1 MPFKSEKQ
9 RKYMWSKKPE
19 IAKEIAEE
27 YQDGGVVRPER
38 STIFHGSPAVD
49 LVSSFKNLSRIEPEK
64 KSSLKIYR
72 NIFNSKIKLR
82 KGLLK

>member
-1 MPFKSEKQ
+1 
-9 RKYMWSKKPE
+9 MWSKKPE
-19 IAKEIAEE
+19 IAKKIAEE
-27 YQDGGVVRPER
+27 YQDGGVVKPER

-72 NIFNSKIKLR
+72 DIFNSKIKLR

>member
-9 RKYMWSKKPE
+9 RKYMWAKKPKV
-19 IAKEIAEE
+19 AKKWAEG
-27 YQDGGVVRPER
+27 YQDGGVVKPER
-38 STIFHGSPAVD
+38 STIFHGSPAID
-49 LVSSFKNLSRIEPEK
+49 LVGSFKNLSRIEPEK

>member
-9 RKYMWSKKPE
+9 RKYMWAKKPKV
-19 IAKEIAEE
+19 AKKWGEG
-27 YQDGGVVRPER
+27 YQDGGVVKPER
-38 STIFHGSPAVD
+38 
-49 LVSSFKNLSRIEPEK
+49 

-72 NIFNSKIKLR
+72 DIFNSKIKLR